1 MELLEKFRDL
11 NLAISLSREKIQFNA
26 IQVNSD
32 LKKEIKKAQASDE
45 FLQKKIKLVESINGG
60 NFVMNR

>member
-45 FLQKKIKLVESINGG
+45 FLQKKIKLVESIN
-60 NFVMNR
+60 